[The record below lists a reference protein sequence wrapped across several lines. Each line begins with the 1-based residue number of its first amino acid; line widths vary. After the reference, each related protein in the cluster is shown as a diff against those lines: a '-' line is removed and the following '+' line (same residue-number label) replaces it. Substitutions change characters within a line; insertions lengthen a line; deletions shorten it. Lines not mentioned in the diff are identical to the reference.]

1 MSQNLN
7 ENAKEQMIEQLSKEE
22 LSALIEKKNTF
33 ENLSV
38 KLKISQLE
46 HRVAQL
52 EFAEVQSFLKS
63 KYSLN
68 DKDQVSL
75 ETGAIQRA

>member
-22 LSALIEKKNTF
+22 LSALIEKKNAF
-33 ENLSV
+33 EMLSTR
-38 KLKISQLE
+38 LRFAQLE

-63 KYSLN
+63 KYTIN
-68 DKDQVSL
+68 DKDQISL
-75 ETGAIQRA
+75 ETGVIQRV

>member
-22 LSALIEKKNTF
+22 LSALIEKRNAF
-33 ENLSV
+33 ENLTG
-38 KLKISQLE
+38 KLKFVQLE
-46 HRVAQL
+46 YRVAQL

-63 KYSLN
+63 KYTLN
-68 DKDQVSL
+68 DQDQVSL
-75 ETGAIQRA
+75 ETGVIKRV